1 MTEKQKIL
9 FSGIQ
14 PSGTLHIGN
23 YIGAISQWLSL
34 QENYNCIF
42 CVVDYH
48 AITVKQDPEVLRKN
62 IIETAKVYLACG
74 IDPKKAIIFQQSDL
88 PEHTE
93 LAWIFNCVSARISDL
108 GKMTQFKDKSGEKES
123 ASVGLFDYPALM
135 AADILLYNTEV
146 VPVGEDQKQHVE
158 LTRTLAKRFNK
169 RFGETFVVPELKF
182 RKEGARIMG
191 LDNPEKKMSKSAESE
206 FNYISLTDNPE
217 KAAKKIMKAT
227 TDSGSEVKH
236 DPENKAGVSNLLTI
250 YSLFANKSIKE
261 LEKEYKDKQ
270 YGEFKKD
277 LAEVIKNFLSD
288 FQEKYNK
295 ITNKQVEK
303 VFKQG
308 ADKLKPV
315 AEEKILKVKKK
326 IGAK

>member
-1 MTEKQKIL
+1 
-9 FSGIQ
+9 
-14 PSGTLHIGN
+14 
-23 YIGAISQWLSL
+23 
-34 QENYNCIF
+34 
-42 CVVDYH
+42 
-48 AITVKQDPEVLRKN
+48 
-62 IIETAKVYLACG
+62 
-74 IDPKKAIIFQQSDL
+74 
-88 PEHTE
+88 
-93 LAWIFNCVSARISDL
+93 
-108 GKMTQFKDKSGEKES
+108 
-123 ASVGLFDYPALM
+123 
-135 AADILLYNTEV
+135 
-146 VPVGEDQKQHVE
+146 
-158 LTRTLAKRFNK
+158 
-169 RFGETFVVPELKF
+169 
-182 RKEGARIMG
+182 MG

-261 LEKEYKDKQ
+261 LEKEYKGKQ